1 MAESKKPREAETREM
16 SERVK
21 PWTRQSML
29 PTPEPRDGI
38 EFRYVRTS
46 TLGNADN
53 TNVSSRFR
61 EGYTP
66 VLASEYPEL
75 HIMSDIDSRFKDN
88 VEVGGLLLCSIPTEK
103 ANNRE
108 EGQLYTAKTQME
120 SVDRNFMRESDP
132 RMPVLNSERSSRT
145 SFGKS

>member
-46 TLGNADN
+46 TLGNADM
-53 TNVSSRFR
+53 TNVSGRFR
-61 EGYTP
+61 DGYVP
-66 VLASEYPEL
+66 VKAEDYPEL

-88 VEVGGLLLCSIPTEK
+88 IEVGGLLLCAIPTEL
-103 ANNRE
+103 RDDRIH
-108 EGQLYTAKTQME
+108 GQLE
-120 SVDRNFMRESDP
+120 SAQNQAEAVDRNYMRESDP
-132 RMPVLNSERSSRT
+132 RMPMLKPERSSR
-145 SFGKS
+145 

>member
-66 VLASEYPEL
+66 VLASEHPEL
-75 HIMSDIDSRFKDN
+75 HIRSEEHTSELQSPVPISSAVFCLKTKKKKKTKQK
-88 VEVGGLLLCSIPTEK
+88 LLFRKIKKGTD
-103 ANNRE
+103 
-108 EGQLYTAKTQME
+108 YY
-120 SVDRNFMRESDP
+120 
-132 RMPVLNSERSSRT
+132 
-145 SFGKS
+145 